1 MEHIYGKIYSKG
13 EKVINIVIP
22 MAGRGQ
28 RFIESG
34 YDKPKP
40 MIDVCGVPMIKRVI
54 NSLTAKTTKCN
65 FIFIALQEHLDN
77 GLREYLENYG
87 TIIPLK
93 VVTEGA
99 ACTTLMALKQINNDV
114 PLVIANCDQ
123 YLEWNFDNYIDE
135 AKETDGCMVVFN
147 STNPHHSY
155 AKVKH
160 NQVVQVAE
168 KVVISDKACAG
179 IYYYKKGSDYV
190 ESVIM
195 MIAKN
200 IRTNNE
206 FYIAPAYNEL
216 IQNNGKIKI
225 YEIDVNKKHM
235 LGTPYEL
242 EIFLDK
248 VDNGDVIL

>member
-1 MEHIYGKIYSKG
+1 M
-13 EKVINIVIP
+13 INVVIP
-22 MAGRGQ
+22 MAGKGQ
-28 RFIESG
+28 RFVEAG

-54 NSLTAKTTKCN
+54 DSLTSKYNKCN

-77 GLREYLENYG
+77 GLKDFLEQQG
-87 TIIPLK
+87 TIIPLDI
-93 VVTEGA
+93 VTEGA
-99 ACTTLMALKQINNDV
+99 ACTTLMALPHINNDTQ
-114 PLVIANCDQ
+114 LVIANCDQ
-123 YLEWNFDNYIDE
+123 YLEWDFDDFLNKAVE
-135 AKETDGCMVVFN
+135 VDGSLVVFN

-155 AKVKH
+155 AKVKKG
-160 NQVVQVAE
+160 QVVEVAE
-168 KVVISDKACAG
+168 KKVISDKACAG
-179 IYYYKKGSDYV
+179 IYYFRHGFEYI
-190 ESVIM
+190 ESVVM

-216 IQNNGKIKI
+216 IVGGGDISV
-225 YEIDVNKKHM
+225 YEVDVNKKHM

-248 VDNGDVIL
+248 VENGDVVL

>member
-1 MEHIYGKIYSKG
+1 
-13 EKVINIVIP
+13 
-22 MAGRGQ
+22 MAGKGQ
-28 RFIESG
+28 RFVESG

-40 MIDVCGVPMIKRVI
+40 MIDVCGVPMIQRVI
-54 NSLTAKTTKCN
+54 DSLTLKNEQVN
-65 FIFIALQEHLDN
+65 FIFIALKEHLDN
-77 GLREYLENYG
+77 GLREFLEDKG
-87 TIIPLK
+87 TIIPLD

-99 ACTTLMALKQINNDV
+99 ACTTLMALRQINNDT

-123 YLEWNFDNYIDE
+123 YLEWDFDEYIAQ
-135 AKETDGCMVVFN
+135 AKDYDGSVVVFN

-155 AKVKH
+155 ALVKKKL
-160 NQVVQVAE
+160 VVEVAE

-179 IYYYKKGSDYV
+179 IYYYAKGSEYI
-190 ESVIM
+190 ESCVM

-216 IQNNGKIKI
+216 INEGKKLTV
-225 YEIDVNKKHM
+225 YEVDVNKKHM

-242 EIFLDK
+242 KIFLDK
-248 VDNGDVIL
+248 VENGDVTL

>member
-1 MEHIYGKIYSKG
+1 M
-13 EKVINIVIP
+13 INVVIP
-22 MAGRGQ
+22 MAGKGQ
-28 RFIESG
+28 RFVEAG

-54 NSLTAKTTKCN
+54 DSLTSKHHQCN

-77 GLREYLENYG
+77 GLEDYLKQHG
-87 TIIPLK
+87 TIIPLN

-99 ACTTLMALKQINNDV
+99 ACTTLMALKHINNDT

-123 YLEWNFDNYIDE
+123 YLEWDFDDYIDM
-135 AKETDGCMVVFN
+135 AGFQDGSLVVFN

-155 AKVKH
+155 AKVKQK
-160 NQVVQVAE
+160 QVVQVAE

-179 IYYYKKGSDYV
+179 IYYFKKGSDYIDSDV
-190 ESVIM
+190 M

-216 IQNNGKIKI
+216 IEEGGKVNV
-225 YEIDVNKKHM
+225 YEVDVNKKHM

-248 VDNGDVIL
+248 VDNGEVTL